1 MTDNTPRP
9 YRATAERLNDEM
21 RRMGVEPPQ
30 LPQREHADFGR
41 DFHDDLAEIESGL
54 NRKFTHGTSY
64 PLHSDQFTQDMLSET
79 IAGMLDSTMHLEACW
94 ISEDETRC
102 VCIISALRAVLPRCG
117 HVEMVGAKKLT
128 RQCLSTVHPSEPYK
142 HVFGVA

>member
-1 MTDNTPRP
+1 MTCFH
-9 YRATAERLNDEM
+9 TAPCNCPD
-21 RRMGVEPPQ
+21 RRK
-30 LPQREHADFGR
+30 HADFGR

-64 PLHSDQFTQDMLSET
+64 PLYATQEAQDGLAET
-79 IAGMLDSTMHLEACW
+79 FAELLDNAIHLEACW

-102 VCIISALRAVLPRCG
+102 VCIIGKLRACLPRCG
-117 HVEMVGAKKLT
+117 HVESVGVKGLT
-128 RQCLSTVHPSEPYK
+128 RQCLSTVHPSAAYK